1 MCLFFP
7 GYLDLLCWIFL
18 RGIPTNSSTQQMDR
32 ADFLDRYYHA
42 PLNLDF
48 ASDCQLKGREREE
61 GLRAISSL
69 AVSCL
74 FLLRTLWILFSTI
87 ISLSHLQK
95 ATTKWRETLL
105 GFKTTLFRV
114 SLSVHPSLLFPSLQS
129 TVLGICNVPQQSQ
142 PTSLHK
148 KCLLLTPVPV
158 ANRATAE
165 LGGCAGSLLWHCHK
179 AFQYFGLVPPSYK
192 TPIHWIFYG
201 RDCNLGTGE
210 SSKSHILEIVGSWAP
225 GKLKIEQLVLLL
237 DDSLLG
243 SQGMELRDS
252 LGQVWALL
260 KLCQSHS
267 LSTKYFNI
275 TELANS
281 NEKNISAHFSLPGK
295 RPSLLEQALW

>member
-1 MCLFFP
+1 MKRNTSGFQDNTVQGEP
-7 GYLDLLCWIFL
+7 LCPSI
-18 RGIPTNSSTQQMDR
+18 T
-32 ADFLDRYYHA
+32 A
-42 PLNLDF
+42 
-48 ASDCQLKGREREE
+48 
-61 GLRAISSL
+61 
-69 AVSCL
+69 
-74 FLLRTLWILFSTI
+74 
-87 ISLSHLQK
+87 
-95 ATTKWRETLL
+95 
-105 GFKTTLFRV
+105 V
-114 SLSVHPSLLFPSLQS
+114 SLSSIYRSWHLQCA
-129 TVLGICNVPQQSQ
+129 TAITAHIPAQEM
-142 PTSLHK
+142 
-148 KCLLLTPVPV
+148 PV

-192 TPIHWIFYG
+192 TPIHQIFYG

>member
-69 AVSCL
+69 AVLCL

-148 KCLLLTPVPV
+148 KCLLPT
-158 ANRATAE
+158 
-165 LGGCAGSLLWHCHK
+165 
-179 AFQYFGLVPPSYK
+179 
-192 TPIHWIFYG
+192 
-201 RDCNLGTGE
+201 
-210 SSKSHILEIVGSWAP
+210 
-225 GKLKIEQLVLLL
+225 EQL
-237 DDSLLG
+237 
-243 SQGMELRDS
+243 
-252 LGQVWALL
+252 
-260 KLCQSHS
+260 
-267 LSTKYFNI
+267 LS
-275 TELANS
+275 
-281 NEKNISAHFSLPGK
+281 
-295 RPSLLEQALW
+295 